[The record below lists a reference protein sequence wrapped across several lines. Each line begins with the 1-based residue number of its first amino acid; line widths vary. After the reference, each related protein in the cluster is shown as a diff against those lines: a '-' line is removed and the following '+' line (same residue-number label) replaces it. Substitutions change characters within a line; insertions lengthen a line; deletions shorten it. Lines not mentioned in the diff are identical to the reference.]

1 MKKLSLLLLV
11 LFVCTACSSD
21 DKEQVPGEQKVLL
34 VSFDGFRADYTDKT
48 DTPNFDRLADKGIVS
63 DGLIP
68 IFPTK
73 TFPNHYALVTGLYA
87 ENHGLVSNNMYDPE
101 MDAYYRISN
110 REAVENPAW
119 YEGEPIWNTAEKQG
133 VKAGSMFWVGSEA
146 PVQGMQPSI
155 WKSYDGSMPD
165 SARIDSVTSWL
176 SSGDEKEVDLGL
188 LYFSFTDDAGHW
200 YGPES
205 EEVIQAIRRADGLVG
220 YLSEQLKDKGL
231 SENTNIIIVS
241 DHGMA
246 GLSRERIVVLDE
258 MIDPS
263 DVEIIEYSPAM
274 MLRVKEEADKES
286 VYQQLKAGEEHF
298 SVYRKEDIP
307 ERYHLKNHRRV
318 PDLLLVADLGYTIN
332 TEAYFSD
339 NPNRPSGAT
348 HGFDNQLPEMHA
360 VFLAKGPGLKKG
372 LQIGPVAN
380 IEIYNLIAGLL
391 NIKPAEND
399 GNPDNIRSL
408 LAN

>member
-1 MKKLSLLLLV
+1 MKKLSLLLL
-11 LFVCTACSSD
+11 LFFVCAACSST
-21 DKEQVPGEQKVLL
+21 DKEPVPGEQKVLL
-34 VSFDGFRADYTDKT
+34 VSFDGFRADYLSKT
-48 DTPNFDRLADKGIVS
+48 ETPNCDRLADNGILS

-68 IFPTK
+68 VFPTK
-73 TFPNHYALVTGLYA
+73 TFPNHYSLVTGLYA

-101 MDAYYRISN
+101 MDAYYRISD

-119 YEGEPIWNTAEKQG
+119 YRGEPIWNTAEKQG
-133 VKAGSMFWVGSEA
+133 LKAGSMFWVGSEA

-155 WKSYDGSMPD
+155 WKSYDGSVPD
-165 SARIDSVTSWL
+165 SARIDSVTTWL
-176 SSGDEKEVDLGL
+176 SSGDEREVDLGL
-188 LYFSFTDDAGHW
+188 LYFSFTDDAGHR

-220 YLSEQLKDKGL
+220 YLSEQLKDRGL

-274 MLRVKEEADKES
+274 MLRVKEGADKEA
-286 VYQQLKAGEEHF
+286 VYQQLKSGEEHF

-307 ERYHLKNHRRV
+307 ERFHLKNNIRI

-332 TEAYFSD
+332 TEAYFSG

-348 HGFDNQLPEMHA
+348 HGFDNQLPEMQA